1 MRVLMQ
7 DTECGHSCLRTG
19 NGITAGDVMQEI
31 FECFLG
37 MGYQKE
43 SILRAME
50 ELLEVYT
57 INEKEKN
64 VSRSK

>member
-7 DTECGHSCLRTG
+7 DTECGHSCLITG
-19 NGITAGDVMQEI
+19 RGITTGDVMEKV
-31 FECFLG
+31 FKCFLG
-37 MGYQKE
+37 MGYQEE

-64 VSRSK
+64 VSRRK

>member
-19 NGITAGDVMQEI
+19 NGITGRDVMEEI
-31 FECFLG
+31 FKYFLR

-64 VSRSK
+64 VSRRK